1 MDKRLISIRKKHTT
15 STGVRHQ
22 AKVKKHIH
30 SNCLTTH
37 IRQLIIILLATIQ
50 WGGGG
55 KICSYATTIC
65 NFYTADQVTAHN
77 KLLLSTIP
85 LIPSKE
91 EQEKASDKELSN
103 SKGSPNGIVPQRF
116 HNTASSPKT
125 SPFSWYKT
133 WWAGLLYACVLISPI
148 FFIYLFHYRKQ
159 QKESIQKGYPPQSTI
174 TNTSDITTSHT
185 EKREC
190 QKTTNQNILQGTY
203 NTEERDIDHPTI
215 EKAINTVKENLAS
228 KDFDVKQFAY
238 EMCMSTSTLYRK
250 IKTATGL
257 SPVEFVRI
265 IRLKEAYR
273 MLTESDMSVS
283 EIAIACGFSTLWYF
297 SKCFKIEFGILPT
310 DLKKMKSPPKSISQS
325 RKVLDKLLNET

>member
-1 MDKRLISIRKKHTT
+1 M
-15 STGVRHQ
+15 
-22 AKVKKHIH
+22 
-30 SNCLTTH
+30 
-37 IRQLIIILLATIQ
+37 
-50 WGGGG
+50 
-55 KICSYATTIC
+55 
-65 NFYTADQVTAHN
+65 
-77 KLLLSTIP
+77 LLSTIP
-85 LIPSKE
+85 PPKE
-91 EQEKASDKELSN
+91 AQEKAIGKELSD

-116 HNTASSPKT
+116 HNTQHHPPKT
-125 SPFSWYKT
+125 SSFSWYKT
-133 WWAGLLYACVLISPI
+133 WWAGLLYACILISII
-148 FFIYLFHYRKQ
+148 FFIYLFRHQKQ
-159 QKESIQKGYPPQSTI
+159 QKKSIQKDCPPQSTI
-174 TNTSDITTSHT
+174 TNTSDITISHT

-190 QKTTNQNILQGTY
+190 QKTTNQNILHGTY